1 MKQAL
6 LVTWTLA
13 GLLTLA
19 SPVTTQSST
28 LPIRLMVPL
37 AAGGPSDQA
46 ARLLAKQLSKALGQ
60 DVIVENKPGANGA
73 LGAQAMATS
82 PADGHTL
89 LFAPS
94 GMAGLPV
101 LMKSPP
107 YASLTD
113 FVPLGAVGGNQIC
126 LFVYPG
132 LPVKT
137 AQEFVAHA
145 QANPNKLSYGTSSL
159 GEYLATAQLMQ
170 VTGIQM
176 VRIPYRGSA
185 AMLPDL
191 MEGRVQVGFMPAG
204 SGAAHAKTG
213 RLKLLGCNV
222 PHRLPGLPEAPTL
235 AESGVPAIG
244 SRSYHLILAPARLSP
259 EMVVRLTMAIR
270 RAASEPELRSEFER
284 LLIPVET
291 LTPDQAT
298 EAIREGERIWAQF
311 VRDAGI
317 APE

>member
-1 MKQAL
+1 MKQAFL
-6 LVTWTLA
+6 ATWALA
-13 GLLTLA
+13 GLVGLA
-19 SPVTTQSST
+19 GPTTAQSSPP
-28 LPIRLMVPL
+28 PIRLLVPL

-46 ARLLAKQLSKALGQ
+46 ARLLVKQLAKTLGQ

-73 LGAQAMATS
+73 LGAQAVATS

-107 YASLTD
+107 YASLTE

-145 QANPNKLSYGTSSL
+145 SANPNKLSYGTSSL

-176 VRIPYRGSA
+176 ARIPYRGSA

-204 SGAAHAKTG
+204 SGAAHAKAG

-222 PHRLPGLPEAPTL
+222 PQRLPGLPEVPTL
-235 AESGVPAIG
+235 AESGVPAMG
-244 SRSYHLILAPARLSP
+244 SRPYHLVLAPAKLPPDLATRLSAA
-259 EMVVRLTMAIR
+259 VR
-270 RAASEPELRSEFER
+270 RAASEPELRSEFDR
-284 LLIPVET
+284 LLIPVDT
-291 LTPDQAT
+291 LTPEQAT

>member
-1 MKQAL
+1 MKPAL
-6 LVTWTLA
+6 LAIPVLTGLA
-13 GLLTLA
+13 LFVGAATA
-19 SPVTTQSST
+19 QSPTA
-28 LPIRLMVPL
+28 PIRLLVPL

-46 ARLLAKQLSKALGQ
+46 ARVLAKHLAKALGQ
-60 DVIVENKPGANGA
+60 DVLVENKPGANGA
-73 LGAQAMATS
+73 LGAQAVATS
-82 PADGHTL
+82 PADGHAL
-89 LFAPS
+89 LFAGS
-94 GMAGLPV
+94 GMSGLPV

-107 YASLTD
+107 FASLTD

-126 LFVYPG
+126 LFVFPG

-145 QANPNKLSYGTSSL
+145 RANPNKLSYGSSSL

-191 MEGRVQVGFMPAG
+191 MEGRVEVGFMPAG

-222 PHRLPGLPEAPTL
+222 PQRLPGLPEVPTL

-244 SRSYHLILAPARLSP
+244 SRPYHLILAPAKLP
-259 EMVVRLTMAIR
+259 QEVATRLTAAIR
-270 RAASEPELRSEFER
+270 RAANEPELRAEFER
-284 LLIPVET
+284 LLIPADNLSPEQVT
-291 LTPDQAT
+291 TT
-298 EAIREGERIWAQF
+298 IREGERVWAQF
-311 VRDAGI
+311 VREVGI